1 MESYFHTALYGP
13 KLGQERGGGGDPRG
27 NTWPNT
33 PWNFQMLRLHLPSF
47 GLEYSE
53 PCSGIGKYLYQKGV
67 RGVPSTSVHPL

>member
-27 NTWPNT
+27 NTWPPGNTWPNT

-47 GLEYSE
+47 GLEYSALLWDWE
-53 PCSGIGKYLYQKGV
+53 VPLSEGSKGS
-67 RGVPSTSVHPL
+67 P